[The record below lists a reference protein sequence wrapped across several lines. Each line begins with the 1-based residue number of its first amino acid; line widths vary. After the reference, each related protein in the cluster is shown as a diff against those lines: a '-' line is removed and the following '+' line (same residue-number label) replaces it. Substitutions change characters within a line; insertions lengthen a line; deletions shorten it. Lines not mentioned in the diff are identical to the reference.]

1 VFCPF
6 AGVGLSAV
14 TTTERGREEAA

>member
-1 VFCPF
+1 VFCSF